1 MGRLTVRNA
10 SCAPFLLFL
19 TVTFIVQ
26 SQFSSVPAF
35 CGRVVSI
42 PVLVKS
48 PPGAQ
53 RSYKVKR
60 RREKRARRGGRGK
73 KEREAKAALF
83 HHDLNGRALRVAL
96 VQATLETH

>member
-1 MGRLTVRNA
+1 MVLACRLLKSVR
-10 SCAPFLLFL
+10 LR
-19 TVTFIVQ
+19 T
-26 SQFSSVPAF
+26 SSNFAK
-35 CGRVVSI
+35 
-42 PVLVKS
+42 VLILS
-48 PPGAQ
+48 NTQ
-53 RSYKVKR
+53 RSDKVKR